1 MGLLERSHVKNLM
14 GALVMGVR
22 VVRPPFFLYPT
33 PGALVWHGA
42 TGGTD

>member
-1 MGLLERSHVKNLM
+1 M

-22 VVRPPFFLYPT
+22 VVRPPFLYPT